1 MNDLGFRIAN
11 LCDFHLFATRIGRE
25 NLVPNSIVTTRD
37 SRVMIGVGHA

>member
-11 LCDFHLFATRIGRE
+11 LCDFHWFATRIGRE
-25 NLVPNSIVTTRD
+25 NLVSNSIVATRD